1 MKFGKH
7 LITILSIFYFSTIE
21 MALAFGST
29 IVLDFLFLRQMR
41 KDANDSSTFI
51 LLVLAGFYMGILM
64 TIVYYGRTFLRM
76 IPFPLDGMFGFK
88 HASMEEW
95 VHLEAFFFFAIFYW
109 DGLTFLVEELKERI
123 ITHTL

>member
-7 LITILSIFYFSTIE
+7 LIAVLSIFYFSTIE
-21 MALAFGST
+21 MLLAFGST

-41 KDANDSSTFI
+41 KDANDASTLK
-51 LLVLAGFYMGILM
+51 LLAQAGVYMGILM

-76 IPFPLDGMFGFK
+76 IPFPLDGLFGFK
-88 HASMEEW
+88 HSSMEEW

-109 DGLTFLVEELKERI
+109 DGLTLLVTELRERI
-123 ITHTL
+123 VEFSI